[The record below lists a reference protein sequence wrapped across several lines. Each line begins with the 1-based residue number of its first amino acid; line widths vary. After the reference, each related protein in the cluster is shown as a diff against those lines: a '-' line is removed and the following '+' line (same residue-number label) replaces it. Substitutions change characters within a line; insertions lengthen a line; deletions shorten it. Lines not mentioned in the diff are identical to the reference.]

1 MQVPLT
7 FYRRIWNIKAVIQP
21 AAAVTGRPNLK
32 KDATM
37 ATTVPAK
44 AEVRIPWNKEW
55 KGRSIQPRLHMVHNK
70 GKT

>member
-1 MQVPLT
+1 M
-7 FYRRIWNIKAVIQP
+7 FYKRIWNIKAVIHP

-44 AEVRIPWNKEW
+44 ADVKE
-55 KGRSIQPRLHMVHNK
+55 PVE
-70 GKT
+70 

>member
-1 MQVPLT
+1 MQVPLI
-7 FYRRIWNIKAVIQP
+7 FYKRIWNIKAVIHP

-44 AEVRIPWNKEW
+44 ADVKE
-55 KGRSIQPRLHMVHNK
+55 PVE
-70 GKT
+70 